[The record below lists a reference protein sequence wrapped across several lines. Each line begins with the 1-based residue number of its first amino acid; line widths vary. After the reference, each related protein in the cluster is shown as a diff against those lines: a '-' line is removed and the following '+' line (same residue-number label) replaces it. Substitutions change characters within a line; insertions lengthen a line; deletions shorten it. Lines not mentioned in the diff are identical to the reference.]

1 MQGFSLQSTGCGGRP
16 GGLEHHLKN
25 QGASLANHEIPAI
38 DNIGRFGHVANLSHG
53 SENENPGALAGASGA
68 NVDQKKSESEYYRT
82 NLSPSMALC
91 VAIVRCDPHDAAL
104 IMEKAL
110 SDMAAGMPIAP
121 LLSTMDEAA
130 FWADLATPGERKA
143 YALASFNRM
152 SVTDQGAFLAYVH
165 RGAE

>member
-1 MQGFSLQSTGCGGRP
+1 MMT
-16 GGLEHHLKN
+16 
-25 QGASLANHEIPAI
+25 PA
-38 DNIGRFGHVANLSHG
+38 
-53 SENENPGALAGASGA
+53 NENPGALAGATGA
-68 NVDQKKSESEYYRT
+68 NVDQKKSEPEYYRT

-121 LLSTMDEAA
+121 LLSVMDEAA

-143 YALASFNRM
+143 YCLASFNAMPPKDRA
-152 SVTDQGAFLAYVH
+152 SFLAYVQGGQRNERTH
-165 RGAE
+165 